1 MGVNR
6 PIRSSVTEEIEAD
19 HVQAG
24 RGQHARQRL
33 LHPAGH
39 QLARHQHD
47 PGVAGAVL
55 GELEPV
61 AARLGLEEELSD
73 PLRHQHADQPTVD
86 HRSRV
91 VARPAGVNWP
101 RLARMSYSGR
111 GLQGWPLVVV
121 LIAAAYAVGVA
132 SVLFRPEASNI
143 ATWWPAAGIAVLVVA
158 LAPKQQRWLLGV
170 AVLVVTAAAN
180 VTAGQD

>member
-1 MGVNR
+1 MGVHW

-39 QLARHQHD
+39 QLARDQHD

-61 AARLGLEEELSD
+61 AARLGLEEELTD

-86 HRSRV
+86 RRARV
-91 VARPAGVNWP
+91 VARPAGVAWP
-101 RLARMSYSGR
+101 RLAAMSNSGR
-111 GLQGWPLVVV
+111 GLQGWPLAVV
-121 LIAAAYAVGVA
+121 LIAAAYAAGVGA
-132 SVLFRPEASNI
+132 VLFRPEASRV
-143 ATWWPAAGIAVLVVA
+143 ATWWPAAGIAVVLVAV
-158 LAPKQQRWLLGV
+158 APKGQRWLLG
-170 AVLVVTAAAN
+170 L
-180 VTAGQD
+180 